1 MRLGQVRQI
10 LASPQ
15 HRPVKPAARPQLHIP
30 PFAPAMRQEVTLR
43 AEQAAHRAAMIFFR
57 RQQRGFK

>member
-1 MRLGQVRQI
+1 MRLGQVRHI

-30 PFAPAMRQEVTLR
+30 PFIPTMQAEGAIR
-43 AEQAAHRAAMIFFR
+43 AEQAAHRAGMIFFR